1 MTHTIAIPNGN
12 KFEFLAS
19 ILATWDE
26 SEIGIL
32 NKRSALNQLLVR
44 SEIDGYDKSRVDG
57 NRDLLMWQ
65 KQGSDIVVYISRVGD
80 GLYDVLVQT
89 PNTRVRSIN
98 IEEL

>member
-1 MTHTIAIPNGN
+1 MTHTIALPNTN

-26 SEIGIL
+26 SEMGIL
-32 NKRSALNQLLVR
+32 NKRAALDQLLIR
-44 SEIDGYDKSRVDG
+44 TEIDGYEKSRVDG

-65 KQGSDIVVYISRVGD
+65 KQGSDLVVYVARVGD
-80 GLYDVLVQT
+80 GVYDVLVHT
-89 PNTRVRSIN
+89 HNTRVRAIG